1 MRAYVM
7 PASCRSFE
15 DIRMVE
21 RPDPVP
27 GRGQVLVR
35 VRAAS
40 LNRRDAAIA
49 DGSYFGQPV
58 QRDTIPLSDCAG
70 EVTAIGEGVAT
81 VKPGDRVAATFFQ
94 TPPAG
99 SPFAA
104 EAALASPLDG
114 VLAEQI
120 VLYENGVVP
129 IPAALSF
136 EEAACLPCAGVT
148 AWNALMCA
156 GRSVEPGQTVL
167 TLGTG
172 GVSIFAL
179 QFALAAG
186 AQVIVTSSSD
196 AKLERVRAL
205 GASAT
210 INYAHSPEWS
220 KDVSALTGGR
230 GVSCVIEVVGVG
242 TLERSFE
249 SVAEHGKVCLIG
261 VLTGRRAPINPYSL
275 MWKQAS
281 LHGIRV
287 GTRAMFEQMNRA
299 IDANG
304 IKPVMQSP
312 VPFDSALDAWR
323 LQASGNFVG
332 KIVITL
338 S

>member
-1 MRAYVM
+1 M
-7 PASCRSFE
+7 PANCRSFE
-15 DIRMVE
+15 EIKLIE

-27 GRGQVLVR
+27 GRGQVVVR

-40 LNRRDAAIA
+40 LNRRDQAIA
-49 DGSYFGQPV
+49 DGSYFGNPV
-58 QRDTIPLSDCAG
+58 QRETIPLSDCAG
-70 EVTAIGEGVAT
+70 EVAAVGDDVTA

-94 TPPAG
+94 TPPNG
-99 SPFAA
+99 PPFAT

-114 VLAEQI
+114 VLAEQ
-120 VLYENGVVP
+120 VLLYENGVVP

-156 GRSVEPGQTVL
+156 GPPVAPGQTVL

-196 AKLERVRAL
+196 AKLARVRSL

-210 INYAHSPEWS
+210 INYAHAPEWS
-220 KDVSALTGGR
+220 KDVAALTGGR
-230 GVSCVIEVVGVG
+230 GVNCVIEVVGVG

-249 SVAEHGKVCLIG
+249 AVAEHGKVCLIG

-275 MWKQAS
+275 MWKEAA

-299 IDANG
+299 IDANS
-304 IKPVMQSP
+304 IRPVVDIV
-312 VPFDSALDAWR
+312 VPFESALDAWR
-323 LQASGNFVG
+323 VQAAGNFVG
-332 KIVITL
+332 KIVIAL
-338 S
+338 

>member
-1 MRAYVM
+1 MRVYVM
-7 PASCRSFE
+7 PANCRSFE
-15 DIRMVE
+15 EITMVE

-35 VRAAS
+35 VRATS

-49 DGSYFGQPV
+49 DGSYFGKPV
-58 QRDTIPLSDCAG
+58 SRETIPLSDCAG
-70 EVTAIGEGVAT
+70 EVAAVGDGVTT

-94 TPPAG
+94 TPPNG
-99 SPFAA
+99 SPFAT
-104 EAALASPLDG
+104 EAALASPIDG

-156 GRSVEPGQTVL
+156 GTPVGAGQTVL

-172 GVSIFAL
+172 GVSIFAM

-196 AKLERVRAL
+196 AKLARVRAL

-210 INYAHSPEWS
+210 LNHAHSPEWNL
-220 KDVSALTGGR
+220 DVARLTGGR
-230 GVSCVIEVVGVG
+230 GVNCVIEVVGVG

-249 SVAEHGKVCLIG
+249 AVAEHGKVCLIG
-261 VLTGRRAPINPYSL
+261 VLTGRRAPLNPYSL

-281 LHGIRV
+281 LIGIRV
-287 GTRAMFEQMNRA
+287 GTREMFLQMNRA

-304 IKPVMQSP
+304 IKPVVDAV

-323 LQASGNFVG
+323 IQAAGNFVG
-332 KIVITL
+332 KVVV
-338 S
+338 SV

>member
-1 MRAYVM
+1 MRCYVM
-7 PASCRSFE
+7 PANCRSFE
-15 DIRMVE
+15 EITMIE

-35 VRAAS
+35 VRATS

-49 DGSYFGQPV
+49 DGSYFGKPV
-58 QRDTIPLSDCAG
+58 SHETIPLSDCAG
-70 EVTAIGEGVAT
+70 EVTAVGDGVTT

-94 TPPAG
+94 TPPNG
-99 SPFAA
+99 SPFAS
-104 EAALASPLDG
+104 EAALASPIDG

-120 VLYENGVVP
+120 VLYENGLVP

-156 GRSVEPGQTVL
+156 GRPIGPGQTVL

-172 GVSIFAL
+172 GVSIFAMQL
-179 QFALAAG
+179 ALAAG

-196 AKLERVRAL
+196 AKLARVRAL

-210 INYAHSPEWS
+210 VNYAHTPEWNLE
-220 KDVSALTGGR
+220 VSRLTGGR
-230 GVSCVIEVVGVG
+230 GVDCVVEVVGVG

-249 SVAEHGKVCLIG
+249 AVAEHGKVCLIG
-261 VLTGRRAPINPYSL
+261 VLTGRRAPLNPYSL

-281 LHGIRV
+281 LIGIRV
-287 GTRAMFEQMNRA
+287 GTREMFVQMNRA
-299 IDANG
+299 IDANSL
-304 IKPVMQSP
+304 KPVVDAV

-323 LQASGNFVG
+323 IQAAGNFVG
-332 KIVITL
+332 KVVITL
-338 S
+338 

>member
-7 PASCRSFE
+7 PANCRSFD
-15 DIRMVE
+15 DIKLLE

-27 GRGQVLVR
+27 SRGQVLVR

-49 DGSYFGQPV
+49 DGSYFGNPV
-58 QRDTIPLSDCAG
+58 QRETIPLSDCAG
-70 EVTAIGEGVAT
+70 EVTAVGDGVTT

-99 SPFAA
+99 SPFAT

-114 VLAEQI
+114 VLAEQA
-120 VLYENGVVP
+120 VFYENGVVP
-129 IPAALSF
+129 APAALTF

-148 AWNALMCA
+148 AWNAWMCA
-156 GRSVEPGQTVL
+156 GAPIQPGHTVL

-196 AKLERVRAL
+196 TKLARVRSL

-210 INYAHSPEWS
+210 INYAHSPEWN
-220 KDVSALTGGR
+220 KDVAALTGGR
-230 GVSCVIEVVGVG
+230 GVNCVIEVVGVG

-261 VLTGRRAPINPYSL
+261 VLTGRRAPINPYSM
-275 MWKQAS
+275 MWKQAA

-287 GTRAMFEQMNRA
+287 GTREMFVRMNRA
-299 IDANG
+299 IEANG
-304 IKPVMQSP
+304 LKPVVDTV
-312 VPFDSALDAWR
+312 VPFDSALDAFR

-332 KIVITL
+332 KIVIA
-338 S
+338 

>member
-1 MRAYVM
+1 M
-7 PASCRSFE
+7 PANCRSFE
-15 DIRMVE
+15 DIRLVE

-27 GRGQVLVR
+27 GPGQVLVR

-58 QRDTIPLSDCAG
+58 QRETIPLSDCAG
-70 EVTAIGEGVAT
+70 EVAATGDGVTT
-81 VKPGDRVAATFFQ
+81 VKRGDRVAATFFQ

-99 SPFAA
+99 SPFATP
-104 EAALASPLDG
+104 AALASPLDG

-136 EEAACLPCAGVT
+136 EEGACLPCAGVT

-156 GRSVEPGQTVL
+156 GRAIEPGQFVL

-210 INYAHSPEWS
+210 INYAHSPEWN
-220 KDVSALTGGR
+220 KDVATLTGGQ

-249 SVAEHGKVCLIG
+249 AVAEHGKVCLIG

-287 GTRAMFEQMNRA
+287 GTREMFEQMNRA

-304 IKPVMQSP
+304 ITPVIHTV
-312 VPFDSALDAWR
+312 VPFQSALDAWR

-332 KIVITL
+332 KIVITVQA
-338 S
+338 

>member
-7 PASCRSFE
+7 PANCRSFE
-15 DIRMVE
+15 EITLTE

-27 GRGQVLVR
+27 GPGQVLVR

-49 DGSYFGQPV
+49 DGSYFGKPV
-58 QRDTIPLSDCAG
+58 QRETIPLSDCAG
-70 EVTAIGEGVAT
+70 EVTAIGSGVT
-81 VKPGDRVAATFFQ
+81 SVKPGDRVAATFFQ

-99 SPFAA
+99 SPFAT
-104 EAALASPLDG
+104 EAALAAPLDG

-136 EEAACLPCAGVT
+136 EEGACLPCAGVT

-156 GRSVEPGQTVL
+156 GTPIAPGQTVL

-179 QFALAAG
+179 QFALATG

-196 AKLERVRAL
+196 AKLERARSL

-210 INYAHSPEWS
+210 INYAHTPEWNLE
-220 KDVSALTGGR
+220 VARLTGGR
-230 GVSCVIEVVGVG
+230 GVNCVVEVVGVG

-249 SVAEHGKVCLIG
+249 AVAEHGKVCLIG

-275 MWKQAS
+275 MWKQAA

-299 IDANG
+299 IEANG
-304 IKPVMQSP
+304 LTPVIHAS

-338 S
+338 

>member
-1 MRAYVM
+1 
-7 PASCRSFE
+7 
-15 DIRMVE
+15 
-21 RPDPVP
+21 
-27 GRGQVLVR
+27 
-35 VRAAS
+35 VRATS

-58 QRDTIPLSDCAG
+58 QRETIPLSDCAG
-70 EVTAIGEGVAT
+70 EVAAVGDDVTM
-81 VKPGDRVAATFFQ
+81 VKVGDRVAATFFQ
-94 TPPAG
+94 TPPGG
-99 SPFAA
+99 SPFAT
-104 EAALASPLDG
+104 EAAFASPLDG

-120 VLYENGVVP
+120 VVYENGLVM

-156 GRSVEPGQTVL
+156 GRPIQPGDTVL

-196 AKLERVRAL
+196 AKLARARAL

-210 INYAHSPEWS
+210 INYAHSPEWNR
-220 KDVSALTGGR
+220 DVSTLTGGR

-249 SVAEHGKVCLIG
+249 AVAEHGKVCLIG

-287 GTRAMFEQMNRA
+287 GTRAMFVQMNRA

-304 IKPVMQSP
+304 IRPV
-312 VPFDSALDAWR
+312 VHTVIPFESALDGWR
-323 LQASGNFVG
+323 LQQSGNFVG
-332 KIVITL
+332 KIVV
-338 S
+338 SV

>member
-7 PASCRSFE
+7 PANCRSFE

-27 GRGQVLVR
+27 GAGQVLIR

-49 DGSYFGQPV
+49 DGSYFGKPV
-58 QRDTIPLSDCAG
+58 ERETVPLSDCAG
-70 EVTAIGEGVAT
+70 EVAAVGDGVAT
-81 VKPGDRVAATFFQ
+81 VKVGDRVAATFFQ
-94 TPPAG
+94 VPPGGA
-99 SPFAA
+99 PFAS

-114 VLAEQI
+114 VLADQI

-136 EEAACLPCAGVT
+136 EEGACLPCAGVT

-156 GRSVEPGQTVL
+156 GPPIEPGQTVL

-186 AQVIVTSSSD
+186 AQAIVTSSSD
-196 AKLERVRAL
+196 AKLARVRSL

-210 INYAHSPEWS
+210 INYAHSPEWN
-220 KDVSALTGGR
+220 KDVAALTGGR
-230 GVSCVIEVVGVG
+230 GVNCVVEVVGVG

-261 VLTGRRAPINPYSL
+261 VLTGRRAPINPYAL

-287 GTRAMFEQMNRA
+287 GTRQMFLQMNRA
-299 IDANG
+299 IEANG
-304 IKPVMQSP
+304 IKPVIDTI
-312 VPFDSALDAWR
+312 VPFASALDAWR

-332 KIVITL
+332 KIVVSL